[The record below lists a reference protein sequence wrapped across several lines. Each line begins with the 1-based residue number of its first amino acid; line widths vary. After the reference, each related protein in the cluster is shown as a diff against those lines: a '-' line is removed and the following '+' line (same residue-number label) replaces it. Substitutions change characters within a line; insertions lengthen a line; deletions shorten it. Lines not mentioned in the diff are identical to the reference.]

1 MAVAEDQV
9 LEQDSRLAKY
19 IESLYIAGKRAK
31 QPVEEKVK
39 RFEKLWSGEHWS
51 SKAARVSSKKWTQAV
66 SNFIFSII
74 ETQVTWLTENRPNMI
89 VAPMSAND
97 GPNAKAIERIIRD
110 YLWHK
115 LNIRV
120 KLKRVIRS
128 GLVRGKGFLKV
139 TWDMMTNPQYGGE
152 VAVDYIPWNEIILD
166 PQCSTVDDARYI
178 IHARVLPLSEIVRRW
193 PHKGWMVK
201 PDPRYSDL
209 TDEEFYNADT
219 DQAIISPAMGG
230 FHQDERARALVIECW
245 IKDDTIELRKEF
257 DEDTGE
263 EVERVVP
270 LYPNGRLVIVANGV
284 VLTDV
289 PNPYMDGKFP
299 FVDFS
304 CYETDDSPW
313 DMGEVEQLEPI
324 QRVLN
329 ILESRFIDNAR
340 LMTNTVWVKSADAG
354 ISADKITNEE
364 GAVYTIQNPRAR
376 FERLPPSPLPQHY
389 FELYLQL
396 QRNMETITGIHD
408 VTQGRRPVGITA
420 ATAISLLQEAGQAR
434 IRDKARNLE
443 DTIRRMG
450 ELVISRIVQFY
461 TKDRVVRLRGPDDQ
475 LQFVVFDPAMVD
487 VGFDFIVEAGSS
499 LQMNEQQRFQMAIE
513 LFRAGGI
520 DIIGLLEATNFPGR
534 DEIIQRM
541 RTGQALMPPTE
552 GAPSGMPGAGIAS
565 GSMPPLPPP
574 PGGGISP

>member
-1 MAVAEDQV
+1 
-9 LEQDSRLAKY
+9 
-19 IESLYIAGKRAK
+19 
-31 QPVEEKVK
+31 
-39 RFEKLWSGEHWS
+39 
-51 SKAARVSSKKWTQAV
+51 
-66 SNFIFSII
+66 
-74 ETQVTWLTENRPNMI
+74 
-89 VAPMSAND
+89 
-97 GPNAKAIERIIRD
+97 
-110 YLWHK
+110 
-115 LNIRV
+115 
-120 KLKRVIRS
+120 
-128 GLVRGKGFLKV
+128 
-139 TWDMMTNPQYGGE
+139 
-152 VAVDYIPWNEIILD
+152 
-166 PQCSTVDDARYI
+166 
-178 IHARVLPLSEIVRRW
+178 
-193 PHKGWMVK
+193 
-201 PDPRYSDL
+201 
-209 TDEEFYNADT
+209 
-219 DQAIISPAMGG
+219 
-230 FHQDERARALVIECW
+230 
-245 IKDDTIELRKEF
+245 
-257 DEDTGE
+257 
-263 EVERVVP
+263 
-270 LYPNGRLVIVANGV
+270 
-284 VLTDV
+284 
-289 PNPYMDGKFP
+289 
-299 FVDFS
+299 
-304 CYETDDSPW
+304 
-313 DMGEVEQLEPI
+313 MGEVEQLEPI

-450 ELVISRIVQFY
+450 ELMISRIVQFY

-475 LQFVVFDPAMVD
+475 LQFVSFDPAMVD

-565 GSMPPLPPP
+565 GAVPPLPPP
-574 PGGGISP
+574 PGGGVPPLRKGG

>member
-1 MAVAEDQV
+1 M
-9 LEQDSRLAKY
+9 L
-19 IESLYIAGKRAK
+19 GKR
-31 QPVEEKVK
+31 
-39 RFEKLWSGEHWS
+39 
-51 SKAARVSSKKWTQAV
+51 
-66 SNFIFSII
+66 
-74 ETQVTWLTENRPNMI
+74 
-89 VAPMSAND
+89 
-97 GPNAKAIERIIRD
+97 
-110 YLWHK
+110 
-115 LNIRV
+115 LN
-120 KLKRVIRS
+120 
-128 GLVRGKGFLKV
+128 GLFL
-139 TWDMMTNPQYGGE
+139 
-152 VAVDYIPWNEIILD
+152 
-166 PQCSTVDDARYI
+166 ST
-178 IHARVLPLSEIVRRW
+178 
-193 PHKGWMVK
+193 
-201 PDPRYSDL
+201 
-209 TDEEFYNADT
+209 
-219 DQAIISPAMGG
+219 
-230 FHQDERARALVIECW
+230 
-245 IKDDTIELRKEF
+245 
-257 DEDTGE
+257 
-263 EVERVVP
+263 
-270 LYPNGRLVIVANGV
+270 PNGRLVIVANGV

-289 PNPYMDGKFP
+289 PNPYIDGKFP

-329 ILESRFIDNAR
+329 ILESRFVDNAR

-364 GAVYTIQNPRAR
+364 GAVYTIRNPRAR

-450 ELVISRIVQFY
+450 ELMISRIVQFY
-461 TKDRVVRLRGPDDQ
+461 TKDRVVRLRGPDDE
-475 LQFVVFDPAMVD
+475 LQFVTFDPAMVD
-487 VGFDFIVEAGSS
+487 AGFDFIVEAGSS

-552 GAPSGMPGAGIAS
+552 GGGMPGAGIAS

-574 PGGGISP
+574 PGGGVSL

>member
-1 MAVAEDQV
+1 MAIAEDQI
-9 LEQDSRLAKY
+9 LEQDSSLVKY
-19 IESLYIAGKRAK
+19 IESLYEAGKRAK

-39 RFEKLWSGEHWS
+39 RFEKLWSGEHWNVE
-51 SKAARVSSKKWTQAV
+51 RVAGPRSRTRAV
-66 SNFIFSII
+66 SNFIFAIV

-97 GPNAKAIERIIRD
+97 TANAKILERIIRD
-110 YLWHK
+110 YLWPQ

-120 KLKRVIRS
+120 KLKKVIRS
-128 GLVRGKGFLKV
+128 GLMRGKGFLKV
-139 TWDMMTNPQYGGE
+139 TWDMMTNQEHGGE
-152 VAVDYIPWNEIILD
+152 VAVDYIPWWEIVID
-166 PQCSTVDDARYI
+166 PQANNVDDARYI
-178 IHARVLPLSEIVRRW
+178 IHARVMPLSEIVRRW
-193 PHKGWMVK
+193 PHKGWLVN

-209 TDEEFYNADT
+209 PDEGIYSADI
-219 DQAIISPAMGG
+219 DQPVIASSVG
-230 FHQDERARALVIECW
+230 DLRRDDRARAMVIECW
-245 IKDDTIELRKEF
+245 IRDDTVELRKEF
-257 DEDTGE
+257 DEDSEE

-289 PNPYMDGKFP
+289 GNPYRDGKFP

-324 QRVLN
+324 QRVMN
-329 ILESRFIDNAR
+329 ILESRFVDNAR

-354 ISADKITNEE
+354 ISSDKITNEE
-364 GAVYTIQNPRAR
+364 GAVYTIKNPRAR
-376 FERLPPSPLPQHY
+376 FERVPPQPLPQHY

-443 DTIRRMG
+443 DTIRKMG
-450 ELVISRIVQFY
+450 ELIISRILQFY
-461 TKDRVVRLRGPDDQ
+461 TPNRVIRLRGEDGQ
-475 LQFVVFDPAMVD
+475 TQFVNFDPTMVD

-513 LFRAGGI
+513 LFRVGAI
-520 DIIGLLEATNFPGR
+520 DIAGLLEATNFPGR
-534 DEIIQRM
+534 DDIIQRM
-541 RTGQALMPPTE
+541 RAGQALL
-552 GAPSGMPGAGIAS
+552 PSVQGNGMPGAGIAS
-565 GSMPPLPPP
+565 GSVPPLPPP
-574 PGGGISP
+574 PGGMGPT